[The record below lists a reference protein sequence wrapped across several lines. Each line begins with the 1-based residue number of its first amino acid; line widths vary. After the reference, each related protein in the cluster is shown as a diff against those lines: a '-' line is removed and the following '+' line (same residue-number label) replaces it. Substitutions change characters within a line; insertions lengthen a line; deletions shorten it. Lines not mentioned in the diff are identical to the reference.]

1 MASVMTVIN
10 GPNLARLGSRE
21 PGIYGN
27 CTQEDLIGALKKRG
41 DDLGLK
47 VDFFQ
52 SDVEGEIVSAV
63 NRAAETS
70 AALVINPAGY
80 SHYSVART
88 YVFYSENKKE
98 VAFTLTEI
106 REAYLKG
113 W

>member
-1 MASVMTVIN
+1 MPIPKIKDCIAYIESC
-10 GPNLARLGSRE
+10 G
-21 PGIYGN
+21 Y
-27 CTQEDLIGALKKRG
+27 K
-41 DDLGLK
+41 
-47 VDFFQ
+47 
-52 SDVEGEIVSAV
+52 
-63 NRAAETS
+63 
-70 AALVINPAGY
+70 Y